1 MYEFK
6 SVTDVSNNAYVVDAR
21 TSGINSSTG
30 APDNDEVVASLKE
43 LSDGNISTVRQS
55 IQQASTAV
63 GTAQQ
68 LKKNLEEISTRLEQM
83 EELAKKAGS
92 PDTSVNQSEQM
103 QKNFQ
108 ELGDQINT
116 ITNSTEHNYNKIF
129 TAEGKSI
136 SLVIGDGSKID
147 IISKDMTFNT
157 EGLDLVNDAN
167 GAITAVAKAI
177 KEMSS
182 YKEDF
187 DRKASILHEAS
198 EKIEQKL
205 ASAMGVESDDFKSI
219 TSGDFQQFLSELASD
234 SSKTLNAQANVESER
249 GLKLLEE

>member
-6 SVTDVSNNAYVVDAR
+6 SVVDMSNNAYVVDAR

-30 APDNDEVVASLKE
+30 APGNDEAVASLKE
-43 LSDGNISTVRQS
+43 LSDGNISTIRLS

-68 LKKNLEEISTRLEQM
+68 LNKSLEEISAKLDNM
-83 EELAKKAGS
+83 ENVAYKAAS
-92 PDTSVNQSEQM
+92 SNSSVNQSEQL
-103 QKNFQ
+103 QKEFQ
-108 ELGDQINT
+108 ELANQLNTTAENTEINF
-116 ITNSTEHNYNKIF
+116 NKIF
-129 TAEGKSI
+129 TSEGQSI
-136 SLVIGDGSKID
+136 SIPVGDLSKID
-147 IISKDMTFNT
+147 IIAKDLTFDS

-167 GAITAVAKAI
+167 GAITEVAKAI

-182 YKEDF
+182 YEKDF
-187 DRKASILHEAS
+187 DSKASILYEAS

-205 ASAMGVESDDFKSI
+205 ASAMGVESGDFENIS
-219 TSGDFQQFLSELASD
+219 SSQFQQFLSELGED
-234 SSKTLNAQANVESER
+234 GIKTFITQANVEPER